1 MKTGSS
7 IYFHPIRVTTIKNI
21 KIFSNNSKYQFEN
34 LIQLKLTCI
43 REIII
48 YFFYQR
54 KINFSK

>member
-34 LIQLKLTCI
+34 LIQLKLTYI
-43 REIII
+43 REIIV
-48 YFFYQR
+48 FFIR
-54 KINFSK
+54 EK